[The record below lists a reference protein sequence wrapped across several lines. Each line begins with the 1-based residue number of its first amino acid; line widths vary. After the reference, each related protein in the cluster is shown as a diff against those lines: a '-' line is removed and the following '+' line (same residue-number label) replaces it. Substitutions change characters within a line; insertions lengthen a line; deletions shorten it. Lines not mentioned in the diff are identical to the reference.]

1 MVFFRK
7 EIRMSQDSKIV
18 SGDEMNR
25 WVKDAM
31 DEPTEETAGGAE
43 AESAIIDKQAAR
55 AAAARRREVMLRM
68 VEFKELLMRNAC
80 AIKEVRTKLEILNTE
95 FALRYHRNP
104 IHSINTRLKSMTSI
118 GAKMEKYG
126 KPFTVESIEENM
138 HDIAGVRVICSY
150 IDDIYTV
157 AEALLKQ
164 DDVTYV
170 SKKDYIKHPKPN
182 GYRSLHLIIKVPVFF
197 ADKRQDMTVEVQIRT
212 IAMDFWASLE
222 HQLHYKENDQ
232 IPESVLARLHDC
244 AESIDEVD
252 REMLLIR
259 RQVESIADKPTEDD
273 ILLERFGKID
283 LPIL

>member
-1 MVFFRK
+1 MEVAMVEGEK
-7 EIRMSQDSKIV
+7 LNSTDEMNEWVKGAMDDGDV
-18 SGDEMNR
+18 SGDNGGTLLS
-25 WVKDAM
+25 
-31 DEPTEETAGGAE
+31 DE
-43 AESAIIDKQAAR
+43 IAAR
-55 AAAARRREVMLRM
+55 AAAERRREVMLRL

-80 AIKEVRTKLEILNTE
+80 AIKEVKTKLEILNTE

-104 IHSINTRLKSMTSI
+104 IHAINTRLKSMTSI
-118 GAKMEKYG
+118 AAKMEKYG
-126 KPFTVESIEENM
+126 KPFTIESIEENM
-138 HDIAGVRVICSY
+138 HDIAGVRVICPY

-157 AEALLKQ
+157 ADALIKQ
-164 DDVTYV
+164 DDVSYV
-170 SKKDYIKHPKPN
+170 AKKDYIKRPKPN
-182 GYRSLHLIIKVPVFF
+182 GYRSLHLIIKIPVFF
-197 ADKRQDMTVEVQIRT
+197 ADKRQDMMVEVQIRT

-232 IPESVLARLHDC
+232 IPESVLRRLHDC

>member
-1 MVFFRK
+1 MG
-7 EIRMSQDSKIV
+7 EIGKVNST
-18 SGDEMNR
+18 DEMNE
-25 WVKDAM
+25 WVKNAM
-31 DEPTEETAGGAE
+31 DDTESDSNEPEKSWIVSDEN
-43 AESAIIDKQAAR
+43 AAR
-55 AAAARRREVMLRM
+55 MAAARRREVMLRM

-95 FALRYHRNP
+95 FSLRYHRNP
-104 IHSINTRLKSMTSI
+104 IHTINTRLKSMTSI
-118 GAKMEKYG
+118 AAKMEKYG
-126 KPFTVESIEENM
+126 KPFTIEGIEENM

-157 AEALLKQ
+157 ADALLKQ

-170 SKKDYIKHPKPN
+170 EKKDYIQHPKPN
-182 GYRSLHLIIKVPVFF
+182 GYRSLHLIIKIPVFF

-222 HQLHYKENDQ
+222 HQLHYKENDK
-232 IPESVLARLHDC
+232 IPESVLRRLYEC

-259 RQVESIADKPTEDD
+259 RQVESIANKPTDDD